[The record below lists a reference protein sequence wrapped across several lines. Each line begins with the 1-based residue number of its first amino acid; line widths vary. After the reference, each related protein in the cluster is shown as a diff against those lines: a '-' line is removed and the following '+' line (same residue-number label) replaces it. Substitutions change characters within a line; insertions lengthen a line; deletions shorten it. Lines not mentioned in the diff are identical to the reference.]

1 MQRLREIRPSSYWD
15 AKSSRDRVARGHVPG
30 FHDGT
35 DENGIVGTG
44 RRLFAQE
51 GRCWRLVYENP
62 IGHEEAA
69 ASSIVWRRAL
79 FTFEARFGS
88 PANDRSPSM
97 PESIQVVMA
106 TDGSEAAIDAARRSM
121 DLLRPD
127 AHVAVVMVIPEYED
141 PQEDAGGSK
150 AP

>member
-15 AKSSRDRVARGHVPG
+15 AKSSGIRSRVDTYRI
-30 FHDGT
+30 HDGT

-44 RRLFAQE
+44 APGLFAQE

-79 FTFEARFGS
+79 TTFEA
-88 PANDRSPSM
+88 
-97 PESIQVVMA
+97 E
-106 TDGSEAAIDAARRSM
+106 
-121 DLLRPD
+121 
-127 AHVAVVMVIPEYED
+127 
-141 PQEDAGGSK
+141 
-150 AP
+150 